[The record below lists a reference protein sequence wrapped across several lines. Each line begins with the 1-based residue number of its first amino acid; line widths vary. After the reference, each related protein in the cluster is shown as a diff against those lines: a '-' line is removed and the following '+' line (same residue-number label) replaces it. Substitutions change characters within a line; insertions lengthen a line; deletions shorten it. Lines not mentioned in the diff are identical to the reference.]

1 MPKELDVM
9 GHRFGR
15 LIAIRKITPPGTR
28 SKWEC
33 RCDCGAITIAALSHL
48 RGGQTRSCGCLRRE
62 VSVALFTRIGRQKR
76 RQARQ
81 TRPRALQPQ
90 TLPYLWELVRD
101 QNTLPQPQRHGLREV
116 RAGVESNSASAGS
129 SSRTSWPTW
138 ARHRGRATKSTARTR
153 RAAMNRATAEWL
165 TKGAHSTLHGKERA
179 ARGELGQGPR
189 DPVTGRF
196 TRGA

>member
-62 VSVALFTRIGRQKR
+62 VSVALFTRIGRQNAGKR
-76 RQARQ
+76 VKHGHAPYSRKRSPTYGSWSAIKTRCLNPNATDYERYGGSGIKLCERWLKFENFLADMGEAPGPGYQVHRKDSARGYE
-81 TRPRALQPQ
+81 PG
-90 TLPYLWELVRD
+90 
-101 QNTLPQPQRHGLREV
+101 NC
-116 RAGVESNSASAGS
+116 
-129 SSRTSWPTW
+129 
-138 ARHRGRATKSTARTR
+138 
-153 RAAMNRATAEWL
+153 EWL